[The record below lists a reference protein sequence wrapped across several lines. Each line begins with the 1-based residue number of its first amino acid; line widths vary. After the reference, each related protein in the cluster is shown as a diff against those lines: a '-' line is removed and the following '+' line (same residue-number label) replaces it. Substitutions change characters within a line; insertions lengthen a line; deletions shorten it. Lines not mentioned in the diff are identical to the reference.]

1 MESKMFSS
9 PHRLESGLSP
19 ILDMS
24 PTTAE
29 FFAAFMDRP
38 SCMFSTSPTHSS
50 PNMKGIDL
58 GINMNSK
65 ENIREISQCKRKLDF
80 AENNN
85 YLGLQR
91 PQTVSVARRNERER
105 NRVKLINMTFA
116 TLREHIPQ
124 LSKGG
129 KSRKLSKVETLR
141 AAIEYIR
148 YLQGMM
154 EECGATIEKSP
165 IRAAGDSK
173 PLSPGLSPTL
183 STGTSLNSPSS
194 PISSPSSQTSY
205 ENLSAEDEDLL
216 DFANWF

>member
-1 MESKMFSS
+1 METKMYSAH
-9 PHRLESGLSP
+9 PLETGLSP
-19 ILDMS
+19 IMDMS
-24 PTTAE
+24 SSAD

-38 SCMFSTSPTHSS
+38 SCMFSSSPTSVS
-50 PNMKGIDL
+50 PNVNDL
-58 GINMNSK
+58 NMNTK

-154 EECGATIEKSP
+154 DENTTV
-165 IRAAGDSK
+165 DLSK
-173 PLSPGLSPTL
+173 IVSEGCLSPGLS
-183 STGTSLNSPSS
+183 TGTSVNSPSS
-194 PISSPSSQTSY
+194 PSGSPASESSY
-205 ENLSAEDEDLL
+205 ENLSTEEEDLL